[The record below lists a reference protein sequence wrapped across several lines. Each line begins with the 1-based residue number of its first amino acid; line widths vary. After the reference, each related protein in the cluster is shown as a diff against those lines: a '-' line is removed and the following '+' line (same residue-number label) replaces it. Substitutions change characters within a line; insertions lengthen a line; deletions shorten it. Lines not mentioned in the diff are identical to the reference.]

1 VEKKQKE
8 KENKLKQCCT
18 GAARSLLPLMLC
30 RSLLSWS
37 PCHAPATSKVQPN
50 VLFSHSHTLTL
61 SHSHTLTLSHS
72 HTLTL
77 SHSHTLTLYLLSR
90 QTAPTPIV
98 LSQYTLLPLRFPL
111 LTRHLVA
118 LYDGYLYFLSCTFKE
133 SERLLSFGG
142 PFLNDHQPKPLVG

>member
-1 VEKKQKE
+1 M
-8 KENKLKQCCT
+8 
-18 GAARSLLPLMLC
+18 RPLLPRFNQTYYSHTLTL
-30 RSLLSWS
+30 
-37 PCHAPATSKVQPN
+37 
-50 VLFSHSHTLTL
+50 SHSHTLTL
-61 SHSHTLTLSHS
+61 SHSHTLTLSHSHTLTHSHSHTLNLSHSHTLTHSHSHTLTLSHS

>member
-1 VEKKQKE
+1 MQQQIRASGKKAE
-8 KENKLKQCCT
+8 REGKQIKT
-18 GAARSLLPLMLC
+18 MLHGSRSLALAFDVM
-30 RSLLSWS
+30 SV
-37 PCHAPATSKVQPN
+37 APV
-50 VLFSHSHTLTL
+50 VVTL
-61 SHSHTLTLSHS
+61 SCARYFQGSTKRTILTLSHS